1 MEYCNTFIR
10 EKHIEYIKKV
20 GNDKDSLAAVGIS
33 NIMNNSVDCYRTI
46 TNEWCLLG
54 IMCS

>member
-10 EKHIEYIKKV
+10 EKHIEYIKEV

-33 NIMNNSVDCYRTI
+33 NVMNNSVDCYRTI

>member
-10 EKHIEYIKKV
+10 EKHIEYIKEV
-20 GNDKDSLAAVGIS
+20 GNDKDSLAAVRIG